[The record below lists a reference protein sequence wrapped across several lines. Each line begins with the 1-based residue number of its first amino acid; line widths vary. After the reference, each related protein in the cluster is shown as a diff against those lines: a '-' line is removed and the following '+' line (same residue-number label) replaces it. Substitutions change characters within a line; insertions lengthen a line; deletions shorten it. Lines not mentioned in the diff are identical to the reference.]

1 MFGRT
6 ITLEKI
12 GATTAEAYRMK
23 SCFHLATPA
32 DASWL
37 NVSRR
42 FTCKSSLRRRAIV
55 NKRSPVKM
63 PLHWDPAREVVKSA
77 DAQVSRHLGKAG
89 VYGPH
94 RSMHRSPRTR
104 KVSRHLRKVGGVCS
118 GKVLVTGIKEA
129 QMRSLA
135 SPVRVKWFAAL
146 AVGGVSYTKMIAASL
161 GSGPLR
167 YGAQ

>member
-1 MFGRT
+1 LVER
-6 ITLEKI
+6 I
-12 GATTAEAYRMK
+12 AAVYVQVVRQEA
-23 SCFHLATPA
+23 CHL
-32 DASWL
+32 
-37 NVSRR
+37 
-42 FTCKSSLRRRAIV
+42 